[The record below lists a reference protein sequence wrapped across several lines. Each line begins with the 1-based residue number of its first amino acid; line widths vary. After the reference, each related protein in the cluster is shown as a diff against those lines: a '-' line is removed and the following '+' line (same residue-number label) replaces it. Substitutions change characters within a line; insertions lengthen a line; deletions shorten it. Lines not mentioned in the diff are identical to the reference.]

1 MSSISMDKKD
11 EIVMKLVH
19 FLVTKENYTPIVV
32 NGVRNE
38 VWLENV
44 EGPYKIIRINS
55 NYIHNK
61 EQFNFDIY
69 KTNNVAR
76 QIKKKTLSWKMN
88 VLNIFLDLNDDVK
101 LDSIDHID
109 NIKVNDTQDLVHN
122 QTVVEAFPNIEKD
135 IINADNDVDLIV
147 NVTNDINSKTAKENR
162 KYEEVFK
169 PKKIVVTYVLIALC
183 TLVYILQILFPSLTT
198 LGAVN
203 GSLVRSGQVYRLV
216 TGMFMHGSIW
226 HLLCNMY
233 SLYVIG
239 CATENYFG
247 KKKFLLIY
255 FVSGIIGSMFS
266 CIFNT
271 SWSLGASGAIFGLMG
286 ALCYFGYYYRLYMGK
301 ALYSEIIPVIVLNL
315 ALSLVVSN
323 IDFYAHIGGLIGGV
337 FITMGL
343 GIKNK
348 TDKQSSINGWITF
361 GILFV
366 FTLYMLFFTFD

>member
-183 TLVYILQILFPSLTT
+183 TLIYILQILFPSLTT

-203 GSLVRSGQVYRLV
+203 GSLVRRGQVYRLV

-271 SWSLGASGAIFGLMG
+271 GWSLGASGAIFGLMG

-315 ALSLVVSN
+315 ALSLIVSN

-361 GILFV
+361 GILFI
-366 FTLYMLFFTFD
+366 FTFYMLFFR

>member
-32 NGVRNE
+32 SGVRNE

-69 KTNNVAR
+69 KTNNVAK

-88 VLNIFLDLNDDVK
+88 VLNIFLDLNDSVK
-101 LDSIDHID
+101 LNSINYID

-122 QTVVEAFPNIEKD
+122 ETVVEAFPNIEKD

-169 PKKIVVTYVLIALC
+169 PKKIVVTYALMAIC
-183 TLVYILQILFPSLTT
+183 TLIYILQIFFPSLTA

-203 GSLVRSGQVYRLV
+203 GTLVRNGQVYRLI
-216 TGMFMHGSIW
+216 TSMFMHGSIW

-255 FVSGIIGSMFS
+255 LVSGIIGSMFS

-271 SWSLGASGAIFGLMG
+271 GWSLGASGAIFGLMG
-286 ALCYFGYYYRLYMGK
+286 ALCYFGYYYRLYMGR
-301 ALYSEIIPVIVLNL
+301 ALYNEIIPVIVLNL

-343 GIKNK
+343 GVKNK

-361 GILFV
+361 AILFI
-366 FTLYMLFFTFD
+366 FTLYMLLFR

>member
-69 KTNNVAR
+69 KTTNVAR

-101 LDSIDHID
+101 LDSINHID
-109 NIKVNDTQDLVHN
+109 NIKVNDTEDLVHN
-122 QTVVEAFPNIEKD
+122 ETVVEAFPNIEKD
-135 IINADNDVDLIV
+135 IINADNEVDLIV

-169 PKKIVVTYVLIALC
+169 PKKIVVTYALMAIC
-183 TLVYILQILFPSLTT
+183 TLIYILQILFPNLTT

-203 GSLVRSGQVYRLV
+203 GTLVRSGQVYRLV

-255 FVSGIIGSMFS
+255 LVSGIIGSMFS

-271 SWSLGASGAIFGLMG
+271 GWSLGASGAIFGLMG

-301 ALYSEIIPVIVLNL
+301 ALYSEIIPVIILNL
-315 ALSLVVSN
+315 ALSLIVSN

-343 GIKNK
+343 GVKNK

-361 GILFV
+361 GILFI
-366 FTLYMLFFTFD
+366 FTLYMLFFR

>member
-32 NGVRNE
+32 SGVRNE

-69 KTNNVAR
+69 KTNNVAK

-88 VLNIFLDLNDDVK
+88 VLNIFLDLNDSVK
-101 LDSIDHID
+101 LNSINYID

-122 QTVVEAFPNIEKD
+122 ETVVEAFPNIEKD

-169 PKKIVVTYVLIALC
+169 PKKIVVTYALMAIC
-183 TLVYILQILFPSLTT
+183 TLIYILQIFFPSLTA

-203 GSLVRSGQVYRLV
+203 GTLVRNGQVYRLI
-216 TGMFMHGSIW
+216 TSMFMHGSIW

-255 FVSGIIGSMFS
+255 LVSGIIGSMFS

-271 SWSLGASGAIFGLMG
+271 GWSLGASGAIFGLMG

-343 GIKNK
+343 GVKNK

-361 GILFV
+361 GILFI
-366 FTLYMLFFTFD
+366 FTLYMLFFR

>member
-122 QTVVEAFPNIEKD
+122 QIVVEAFPNIEKD

-169 PKKIVVTYVLIALC
+169 PKKIVVTYALIALC

-315 ALSLVVSN
+315 ALSLIVSN

-337 FITMGL
+337 FITIGL

-361 GILFV
+361 GILFI
-366 FTLYMLFFTFD
+366 FTLYMLFFR

>member
-122 QTVVEAFPNIEKD
+122 QIVVEAFPNIEKD

-271 SWSLGASGAIFGLMG
+271 SLSLGASGAIFGLMG

-315 ALSLVVSN
+315 ALSLIVSN

-337 FITMGL
+337 FITIGL

-361 GILFV
+361 GILFI
-366 FTLYMLFFTFD
+366 FTLYMLFFR

>member
-69 KTNNVAR
+69 KTTNVAR

-101 LDSIDHID
+101 LDSINHID
-109 NIKVNDTQDLVHN
+109 NIKVNDTEDLVHN
-122 QTVVEAFPNIEKD
+122 ETVVEAFPNIEKD
-135 IINADNDVDLIV
+135 IINADNEVDLIV

-169 PKKIVVTYVLIALC
+169 PKKIVVTYVLMAIC
-183 TLVYILQILFPSLTT
+183 TLIYILQILFPNLTT

-203 GSLVRSGQVYRLV
+203 GTLVRSGQVYRLI

-255 FVSGIIGSMFS
+255 LVSGIIGSMFS

-271 SWSLGASGAIFGLMG
+271 GWSLGASGAIFGLMG

-301 ALYSEIIPVIVLNL
+301 ALYSEIIPVIILNL
-315 ALSLVVSN
+315 ALSLIVSN

-361 GILFV
+361 GILVV
-366 FTLYMLFFTFD
+366 FILYMLFFR

>member
-122 QTVVEAFPNIEKD
+122 QIVVEAFPNIEKD

-183 TLVYILQILFPSLTT
+183 TLIYILQILFPSLIT

-271 SWSLGASGAIFGLMG
+271 GWSLGASGAIFGLMG

-366 FTLYMLFFTFD
+366 FTLYMLFFR

>member
-69 KTNNVAR
+69 KTNNVAK
-76 QIKKKTLSWKMN
+76 QIKRKTLSWKMN

-315 ALSLVVSN
+315 ALSLIVSN

-337 FITMGL
+337 FITIGL

-361 GILFV
+361 GILFI
-366 FTLYMLFFTFD
+366 FTLYMLFFR

>member
-44 EGPYKIIRINS
+44 EGPYKIVRINS

-101 LDSIDHID
+101 LANVEFID
-109 NIKVNDTQDLVHN
+109 NIKVSDTEDLIHN
-122 QTVVEAFPNIEKD
+122 EMVIEAFPNIEKD
-135 IINADNDVDLIV
+135 IINTSNDVDLIV

-169 PKKIVVTYVLIALC
+169 PKKIIVTYVLMAIC

-203 GSLVRSGQVYRLV
+203 GTLVRSGQVYRLV

-255 FVSGIIGSMFS
+255 LVSGIIGSIFS
-266 CIFNT
+266 CLFNT
-271 SWSLGASGAIFGLMG
+271 GWSLGASGAIFGLMG

-315 ALSLVVSN
+315 ALSLIVSN

-361 GILFV
+361 GILVV
-366 FTLYMLFFTFD
+366 FMLYMLFFR

>member
-135 IINADNDVDLIV
+135 IINADNEVDLIV

-169 PKKIVVTYVLIALC
+169 PKKIVVTYALIALC

-255 FVSGIIGSMFS
+255 LVSGIIGSMFS

-301 ALYSEIIPVIVLNL
+301 ALYSEIIPVIILNL
-315 ALSLVVSN
+315 SLSLIVSN

-361 GILFV
+361 SILVLF
-366 FTLYMLFFTFD
+366 LIYMLFFR